1 MYAKA
6 DQVADVANE
15 AKKHAAKAAIRYL
28 IYNTP
33 VDESTALSNWV
44 ASLGG
49 GLTVFPLPA
58 YVLGKAG
65 STKGASA
72 GEAWEAAVATIALAK
87 PGEPIYLSNVVP
99 YIGELNR
106 GSSSQHPG
114 GFDRIAVNVGKASLR
129 GFRYNWNR

>member
-6 DQVADVANE
+6 DQVADVGNE
-15 AKKHAAKAAIRYL
+15 AKKHAARAAARYL

-44 ASLGG
+44 VSNGG

-58 YVLGKAG
+58 FVIGKAG

-72 GEAWEAAVATIALAK
+72 GQAWEAALANIALAK

-99 YIGELNR
+99 YIVALNT
-106 GSSSQHPG
+106 GTSSQHPG

-129 GFRYNWNR
+129 GFRYDWNN